1 MFLRGERSVVVSPLR
16 DQHATPC
23 PTFLTNP
30 AGIEPSFSSPMLKDS
45 LTRSSHR
52 LFLSGDGIQRSQ
64 LGDRA
69 SRIPCL
75 FAARK
80 SRDDPPFR
88 KISRIIPLT
97 IVAPG
102 CRNLAKPADE
112 LGAGVRLHAP
122 QDLSEPALRDLQRAP
137 SPTLSQRSDTALK
150 TR

>member
-23 PTFLTNP
+23 PTFSTNP
-30 AGIEPSFSSPMLKDS
+30 AGIEPSFNSPMLKDS

-69 SRIPCL
+69 SRIPSL

-80 SRDDPPFR
+80 SRADPPFPQNFENY
-88 KISRIIPLT
+88 PLNHRRT
-97 IVAPG
+97 GLPNFG
-102 CRNLAKPADE
+102 ETC
-112 LGAGVRLHAP
+112 
-122 QDLSEPALRDLQRAP
+122 
-137 SPTLSQRSDTALK
+137 
-150 TR
+150 